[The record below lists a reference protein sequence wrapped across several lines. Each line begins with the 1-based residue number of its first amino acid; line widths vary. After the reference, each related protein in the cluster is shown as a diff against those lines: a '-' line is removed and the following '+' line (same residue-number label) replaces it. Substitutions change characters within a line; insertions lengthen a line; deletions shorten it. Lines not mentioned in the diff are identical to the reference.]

1 MLALLAAMTV
11 AAAPAEPQA
20 LPTATSRPLSVLSRQ
35 LSPGELT
42 ARSHCKDAA
51 RLHVGYE
58 PALLFREQDRAD
70 ARARKLIE
78 LPQGAMCL
86 LGGKA
91 AATGG
96 GR

>member
-20 LPTATSRPLSVLSRQ
+20 VPPANPGRLVVARRQ
-35 LSPGELT
+35 LNPDEMT
-42 ARSHCKDAA
+42 AQLRCKDAA
-51 RLHVGYE
+51 RLLVGYE

-70 ARARKLIE
+70 ARVRRLID

-86 LGGKA
+86 VGGPEK
-91 AATGG
+91 TDE
-96 GR
+96 RR